1 MYVFGGGQFAQYDHI
16 LRYDPATGVVSQV
29 GSLPTPASDVAVASV
44 GGTAYV
50 VGGYDGTNWL
60 DTILAWRPGSP
71 PRVVAHLPFGL
82 RYAAIAADGGR
93 LIVAGGTT
101 PSGISDVI
109 LTFNSAT
116 GKVLQI
122 GRLPVALTHASAAV
136 VDGRILIIGG
146 RRQLT
151 GEQTSSI
158 LAVDPNSGAT
168 RRVGQLPLPLSD
180 ASTATIGKAV
190 IVAGGESTDG
200 TQRAVLALTPHLS

>member
-1 MYVFGGGQFAQYDHI
+1 
-16 LRYDPATGVVSQV
+16 
-29 GSLPTPASDVAVASV
+29 
-44 GGTAYV
+44 
-50 VGGYDGTNWL
+50 
-60 DTILAWRPGSP
+60 
-71 PRVVAHLPFGL
+71 
-82 RYAAIAADGGR
+82 
-93 LIVAGGTT
+93 
-101 PSGISDVI
+101 
-109 LTFNSAT
+109 
-116 GKVLQI
+116 LQI

-168 RRVGQLPLPLSD
+168 RRVGRLPLPLSD

-200 TQRAVLALTPHLS
+200 TQRAVLTLTPHLR